1 MINKYEEKYD
11 SNLSFISDFDLL
23 LLGHE
28 LVEHLAL
35 VLEFLLPIII
45 INIVEYL
52 YDIIFIKIWE
62 KSQKKIYVD

>member
-1 MINKYEEKYD
+1 MINKYEEKYGL
-11 SNLSFISDFDLL
+11 NLSFIFDFDLL

-62 KSQKKIYVD
+62 KCQKKI

>member
-1 MINKYEEKYD
+1 MINKYEEKYGL
-11 SNLSFISDFDLL
+11 NLSFISDFDLL
-23 LLGHE
+23 LPGHE

-35 VLEFLLPIII
+35 VLEFFLPIII

-62 KSQKKIYVD
+62 KSQKKI

>member
-1 MINKYEEKYD
+1 MINKYEQKYGL
-11 SNLSFISDFDLL
+11 NLSFIFDFDLL

-62 KSQKKIYVD
+62 KSQKKI